1 MANGDFDLQRFLTG
15 IDPAGGG
22 RDMFNRPIPGLI
34 PGGGALSGLG
44 QVAGGIADIAG
55 ANRDISR
62 ARDQKRKAQER
73 RQKARAGLD
82 AFEFDISQAQRDLAT
97 AGIRPTDL
105 SPMQSLQATE
115 LAALS
120 TDPRALIGG
129 AAGATARAQQ
139 ATLAAQQA
147 DLGRELKAMQG
158 LADLEQGALEK
169 KQKLQLG
176 LLEGD
181 RQLALA
187 DRAQARQNI
196 ADARQARREGA
207 MGIVGGLTNI
217 GIAAASGLAPFAGP
231 RPGSVEPLEPKAPTP
246 VTPSLI
252 QGAAAPLPIPNVT
265 SRPSAQDFL
274 DSMGIPTGSQLPV
287 TFPGR
292 FDVLQSIF
300 DNNKDGGKIKYGHG
314 GKMNEDVIIAILEEG
329 GMNAP
334 VTKLEGEFDH
344 STNKKAI
351 IDEETGVKEA
361 EATGGDYILNPE
373 QGEEISMAYK
383 GIEQIVDSGEEP
395 TMDQLMA
402 LYEAVRNVFSQPQF
416 NEA

>member
-1 MANGDFDLQRFLTG
+1 M
-15 IDPAGGG
+15 
-22 RDMFNRPIPGLI
+22 
-34 PGGGALSGLG
+34 
-44 QVAGGIADIAG
+44 
-55 ANRDISR
+55 
-62 ARDQKRKAQER
+62 
-73 RQKARAGLD
+73 
-82 AFEFDISQAQRDLAT
+82 
-97 AGIRPTDL
+97 DL
-105 SPMQSLQATE
+105 SRRLKPNHLK
-115 LAALS
+115 
-120 TDPRALIGG
+120 LIDEI
-129 AAGATARAQQ
+129 A
-139 ATLAAQQA
+139 
-147 DLGRELKAMQG
+147 
-158 LADLEQGALEK
+158 K

-217 GIAAASGLAPFAGP
+217 GIAAATGGLGGAATGGDTGPVNFQTETTEELIKQGLA
-231 RPGSVEPLEPKAPTP
+231 SP
-246 VTPSLI
+246 VTQDAFLSVQRPIS
-252 QGAAAPLPIPNVT
+252 QDFPQFNPIPDIMF
-265 SRPSAQDFL
+265 RKE
-274 DSMGIPTGSQLPV
+274 G
-287 TFPGR
+287 GR
-292 FDVLQSIF
+292 V
-300 DNNKDGGKIKYGHG
+300 KYGHG

-334 VTKLEGEFDH
+334 VTKLEGEFNH

-351 IDEETGVKEA
+351 IDEETGIKEA
-361 EATGGDYILNPE
+361 EATGGEYILNPE

>member
-34 PGGGALSGLG
+34 PGGGAISGLT
-44 QVAGGIADIAG
+44 QAIGGFADA
-55 ANRDISR
+55 ARAKKDAKR

-73 RQKARAGLD
+73 RLEARAGLD

-105 SPMQSLQATE
+105 SPMQGIQATE

-129 AAGATARAQQ
+129 LGASTARAQQ

-196 ADARQARREGA
+196 ADARQARREGIA
-207 MGIVGGLTNI
+207 AGIGGLANI
-217 GIAAASGLAPFAGP
+217 GIAAATGGLGGLGGGGDNGAGFNVADYTTGTGEVANP
-231 RPGSVEPLEPKAPTP
+231 NLYRS
-246 VTPSLI
+246 
-252 QGAAAPLPIPNVT
+252 AADYEDMY
-265 SRPSAQDFL
+265 SAYGGETDEK
-274 DSMGIPTGSQLPV
+274 G
-287 TFPGR
+287 GR
-292 FDVLQSIF
+292 V
-300 DNNKDGGKIKYGHG
+300 KYGHG

-351 IDEETGVKEA
+351 IDEETGIKEA
-361 EATGGDYILNPE
+361 EATGGEYILNPE

>member
-1 MANGDFDLQRFLTG
+1 MANGDFDLQQFLTG
-15 IDPAGGG
+15 VDPAGGG
-22 RDMFNRPIPGLI
+22 TDMFNRPIPGLI
-34 PGGGALSGLG
+34 PGGGAISGLT
-44 QVAGGIADIAG
+44 QAIGGFADA
-55 ANRDISR
+55 ARAKKDAKR

-73 RQKARAGLD
+73 RLEARAGLD

-105 SPMQSLQATE
+105 SPMQGIQATE

-129 AAGATARAQQ
+129 LGASTARAQQ

-196 ADARQARREGA
+196 ADARQARREGIA
-207 MGIVGGLTNI
+207 AGIGGLANI
-217 GIAAASGLAPFAGP
+217 GIAAATGGLGGLGGGGASDAGFNVADYTTGTGEVANP
-231 RPGSVEPLEPKAPTP
+231 NLYRS
-246 VTPSLI
+246 
-252 QGAAAPLPIPNVT
+252 AADYEDMY
-265 SRPSAQDFL
+265 SAYWGETDEK
-274 DSMGIPTGSQLPV
+274 G
-287 TFPGR
+287 GR
-292 FDVLQSIF
+292 V
-300 DNNKDGGKIKYGHG
+300 KYGHG

-361 EATGGDYILNPE
+361 EATGGEYILNPE